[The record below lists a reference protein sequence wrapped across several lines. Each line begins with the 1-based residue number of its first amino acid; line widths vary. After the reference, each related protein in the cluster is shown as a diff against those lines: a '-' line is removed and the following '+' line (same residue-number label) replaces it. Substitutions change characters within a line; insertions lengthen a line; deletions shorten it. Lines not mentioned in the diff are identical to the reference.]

1 MKFDDL
7 DFEIDFYER
16 LIKTNPDYVEAL
28 IPLAEAYTQKG
39 RIHEG
44 LEIDK
49 RLSRL
54 REDDP
59 VVHYNL
65 ACSYALVGEKEAA
78 LAALRMAV
86 SLGYDDWKHLVK
98 DPDLKSLHDDAA
110 FKALLRDASG
120 KANSSTA

>member
-98 DPDLKSLHDDAA
+98 DPDLKSLHYDAA

>member
-86 SLGYDDWKHLVK
+86 SLGYDDWKHLIK
-98 DPDLKSLHDDAA
+98 DPDLKSLHDEAA

>member
-39 RIHEG
+39 RIREG

-86 SLGYDDWKHLVK
+86 SLGYDDWKHLIK

-110 FKALLRDASG
+110 FKALLRNFSG
-120 KANSSTA
+120 NANSSTA